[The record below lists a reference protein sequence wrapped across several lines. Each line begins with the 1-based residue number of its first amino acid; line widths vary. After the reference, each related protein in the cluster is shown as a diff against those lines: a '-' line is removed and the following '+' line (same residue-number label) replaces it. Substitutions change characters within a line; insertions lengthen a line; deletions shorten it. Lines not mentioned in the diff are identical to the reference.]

1 MEPPIALSYPSKGVL
16 ERPGLPA
23 VAYTLA
29 RSPYFPLALILA
41 LIFLVHAPILN
52 DWFKSDDFF

>member
-1 MEPPIALSYPSKGVL
+1 MEPPIALSYPGRGVL

-23 VAYTLA
+23 VAYTIA

-41 LIFLVHAPILN
+41 LIFFVYAR
-52 DWFKSDDFF
+52 S